1 MEDNAIVLLLSKILV
16 NIKVPVTQRSR
27 KEHNQGVLKRLILL
41 QFTKTEDANARECY
55 QLDDK
60 EEEKCD
66 QVLQHGHRRSD
77 QRSKRIRQLK
87 HEDQPDPK
95 QKCSPCQKP
104 IKVEVTRVD
113 VVQESLHED
122 VILVWWVSQIET
134 LVCIMDVLFKLFK
147 PECNADKNR

>member
-1 MEDNAIVLLLSKILV
+1 MEDDAIVLLLSKILV
-16 NIKVPVTQRSR
+16 NIKVPVAQRRR
-27 KEHNQGVLKRLILL
+27 KEHNKGVLKRLILL
-41 QFTKTEDANARECY
+41 QFTKTEDTNARKCN

-66 QVLQHGHRRSD
+66 QVLQHGHCRSD

-95 QKCSPCQKP
+95 QECSPCQQP
-104 IKVEVTRVD
+104 IKVEVARVD

-122 VILVWWVSQIET
+122 VILVRRVSQIEA
-134 LVCIMDVLFKLFK
+134 LI
-147 PECNADKNR
+147 